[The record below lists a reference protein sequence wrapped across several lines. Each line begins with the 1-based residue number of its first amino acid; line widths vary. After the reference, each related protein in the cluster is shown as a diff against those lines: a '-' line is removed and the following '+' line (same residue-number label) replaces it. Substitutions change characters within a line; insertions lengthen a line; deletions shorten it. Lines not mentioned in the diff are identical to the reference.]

1 MLFGNRLRTHQWLI
15 YFCIFFALALG
26 GCSGALR
33 EVMLN
38 SYPPE
43 RPGWVD
49 QGIVAKDGYIFVTG
63 HSRPKETEQEAR
75 DDALN
80 AATGE
85 FVKYCKVEVEVF
97 DRIVETYSET
107 EGADYS
113 RMDLEHR
120 ASARAR
126 AFVRQAAP
134 ERWYV
139 RHMAKMRGEKRA
151 SSNYLATVL
160 LKVPQEEFE
169 RIGRE
174 RDIKLS
180 LDIGLYREADGG
192 TLTQIF
198 EGDVLRSGDGYA
210 LYAKPSDDCYLY
222 VFQSDETGKG
232 YRLFPNDAYE
242 TEGNPIRAGADL
254 WIPNPQKLLILDET
268 TGKEKIYLF
277 ASPDPIPELEGH
289 VSMETE
295 SLGRVIKTMGPAGI
309 KNKRTPYAAVP
320 PKRKKKTVEIKKKLQ
335 ARGEFV
341 YETWFWH
348 R

>member
-1 MLFGNRLRTHQWLI
+1 MC
-15 YFCIFFALALG
+15 FCVFFALVLG
-26 GCSGALR
+26 GCSGAVR
-33 EVMLN
+33 ELMLN

-49 QGIVAKDGYIFVTG
+49 QGIVVKGGYIFVPG
-63 HSRPKETEQEAR
+63 HSQPKGTEQEAR

-80 AATGE
+80 AATRD
-85 FVKYCKVEVEVF
+85 FVKYCKVEVEAF

-107 EGADYS
+107 KGEDYS

-126 AFVRQAAP
+126 AFVRRAAP

-139 RHMAKMRGEKRA
+139 RHMAKMRGEKQV
-151 SSNYLATVL
+151 STNYLASVL

-169 RIGRE
+169 RIGRA

-180 LDIGLYREADGG
+180 LDIGLYREGDDG
-192 TLTQIF
+192 TLAQIF

-210 LYAKPSDDCYLY
+210 IYAKPSDDCYLY
-222 VFQSDETGKG
+222 VFQLDETGKA

-242 TEGNPIRAGADL
+242 TEDNPIRAGRDL

-277 ASPDPIPELEGH
+277 ASPNPIPELEGH
-289 VSMETE
+289 VSMEAE

-309 KNKRTPYAAVP
+309 KDKRTHYAAVP
-320 PKRKKKTVEIKKKLQ
+320 PKRKKKAVEIKKKLQ
-335 ARGEFV
+335 AQGEFV

>member
-1 MLFGNRLRTHQWLI
+1 MLFENRLRTHQWLI
-15 YFCIFFALALG
+15 YFCVFSALG

-43 RPGWVD
+43 RPDWVD
-49 QGIVAKDGYIFVTG
+49 QGIVVKDSYIFVTG
-63 HSRPKETEQEAR
+63 HSRPKQTEQEAR
-75 DDALN
+75 NDALN

-85 FVKYCKVEVEVF
+85 FVKYCKVEVEAF

-134 ERWYV
+134 EKWYV
-139 RHMAKMRGEKRA
+139 RHMAKMRGEKQA
-151 SSNYLATVL
+151 SSNYLASVL
-160 LKVPQEEFE
+160 LKVPQDEFE

-174 RDIKLS
+174 KDIKLS
-180 LDIGLYREADGG
+180 LDIGLYREADDG
-192 TLTQIF
+192 TLAQIF

-222 VFQSDETGKG
+222 VFQTDETGKG

-242 TEGNPIRAGADL
+242 TENNPIRAAADL

-268 TGKEKIYLF
+268 IGKERIYLF
-277 ASPDPIPELEGH
+277 ASPNPVPELEGH
-289 VSMETE
+289 VSMEAE

-309 KNKRTPYAAVP
+309 KDKDTLGGRIAQEEE
-320 PKRKKKTVEIKKKLQ
+320 KS
-335 ARGEFV
+335 
-341 YETWFWH
+341 H
-348 R
+348 RDQEKAPGPG